1 MLLVPSETTW
11 LPISGKLFRNLF
23 YMAGVRFRAPPE
35 LNMAYSRDEI
45 IQKIRDAA
53 TAAGI
58 NADVAVSQAQAESN
72 FNPNARS
79 GAGAQGLFQFMPGT
93 WAVYGQGGNP
103 FDVDDAVPAYIA
115 YMKKLLSQFGGRYD
129 LALAGYNW
137 GENRNVLRSWFQM
150 GTAIDFTKIPGE
162 TANYVKKILNL
173 AGRPDFMR
181 PAKVTPPAPAIQK
194 PAPKR

>member
-1 MLLVPSETTW
+1 
-11 LPISGKLFRNLF
+11 
-23 YMAGVRFRAPPE
+23 
-35 LNMAYSRDEI
+35 MAYSKDEI

-53 TAAGI
+53 NSAGI
-58 NADVAVSQAQAESN
+58 NSDVAVAQAQAESN

-79 GAGAQGLFQFMPGT
+79 GVGAEGLFQFMPGT

-103 FDVDDAVPAYIA
+103 YDVDDAIPAYIA

-137 GENRNVLRSWFQM
+137 GENRNILRGWFQT
-150 GTAIDFTKIPGE
+150 GSAIDFAKIPLE
-162 TANYVKKILNL
+162 TSNYVKKILTN

-181 PAKVTPPAPAIQK
+181 PATVKAPAPAIQK